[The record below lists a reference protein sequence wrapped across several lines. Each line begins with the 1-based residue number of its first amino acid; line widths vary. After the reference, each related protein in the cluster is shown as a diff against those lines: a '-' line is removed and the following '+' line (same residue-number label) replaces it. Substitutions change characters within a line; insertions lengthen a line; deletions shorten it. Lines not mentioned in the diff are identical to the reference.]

1 MTAINKT
8 KSNTYETNL
17 DLFIQYYQNPTIR
30 SRSKPQL
37 ERIGRELIDIRVRA
51 NESKRVAVKNIHLHL
66 LRSIEIDIFD
76 FASYLDEE
84 TNAIARNLQSD
95 LDRTTVPMLFNLN
108 RFRPEKKVRLVNSSC
123 TRRDRNSSW
132 LLNKQS
138 RIQGLSTT

>member
-51 NESKRVAVKNIHLHL
+51 NESKRVAVKNIHLDL
-66 LRSIEIDIFD
+66 LKTIDIFD

>member
-1 MTAINKT
+1 MTAISKT

-17 DLFIQYYQNPTIR
+17 DLFISYYENPGIR

-51 NESKRVAVKNIHLHL
+51 NESKRIAVKNIHLDL
-66 LRSIEIDIFD
+66 LKSIEVDIFD
-76 FASYLDEE
+76 FAFYLDEE

-108 RFRPEKKVRLVNSSC
+108 RFRPEKKVRLVNSSG

>member
-51 NESKRVAVKNIHLHL
+51 NESKRVAVKNIHLDL

-123 TRRDRNSSW
+123 TRRDGNSSW
-132 LLNKQS
+132 LLNKQN

>member
-17 DLFIQYYQNPTIR
+17 DLFIQYYKNPTIR

-51 NESKRVAVKNIHLHL
+51 NESKRVAVKNIHLDL

-84 TNAIARNLQSD
+84 TNAIARNLQSA